1 MAVIATETPLLKVL
15 KNSDILIGIGVV
27 AVIVMMVI
35 PIYTF
40 LLNLLLAFNITFA
53 IVIILTV
60 MYIEK
65 PIDFSVFPALL
76 LVTTIF
82 RLALNVSS
90 TRLIL
95 LKGRAGVEG
104 VITAFGDFV
113 VGGNYV
119 VGIVIF
125 LILVIIQFMVII
137 KGATRVSEVAARF
150 TLDAMPGKQ
159 MAIDADL
166 NAGMITEEEAKQRRK
181 DIRREADFYGA
192 MDGASKFVQG
202 DVVAGLIIT
211 VINVLGGFAIGVWM
225 RGETLVEALQT
236 YTLLTIGDGLAA
248 QIPSLLISVATG
260 IIVTRAASDDNL
272 GAELS
277 HQLSRFPRA
286 LYITAGTLAFLGIA
300 TPMPTVPFL
309 GISIFLVLIGLGISK
324 AQHREK
330 IEAELKAKAKETT
343 KPRQPENVVGLLQ
356 VDPMELEMGYS
367 LIPLVDVEQGGDLLD
382 RITLIRRQCAIDYG
396 IIVPPIRIRDN
407 MQLKPNSYVIKIKGT
422 EIAGSE
428 IYIDRFLAMNPGN
441 IKEKL
446 DGIKT
451 VEPAFGLPA
460 VWINADQR
468 EYAERLGFTVVD
480 PSSIIATHLTE
491 VIKSHAHELLDRQT
505 TQKLIDNL
513 KESHPSLIQ
522 DLIPEVMSA
531 IDIQLVLQNLLREG
545 ISIRD
550 LPTIFETLLNKG
562 RTIKDPTIL
571 TEYVRMALAR
581 QICLQFR
588 SVDET
593 LSVITLTPKLE
604 KELSDSLV
612 DSQEGPYIALD
623 PIKTQKLMINLSKV
637 INDVVNKGLQPVILV
652 APNIR
657 PYFKR
662 LIERSAPNLIVM
674 SYNEVV
680 PTIEVK
686 SVGMVSID

>member
-1 MAVIATETPLLKVL
+1 MAEITLDTPFLKLL
-15 KNSDILIGIGVV
+15 KNSDLLIGIAVV

-35 PIYTF
+35 PIPTF
-40 LLNLLLAFNITFA
+40 LLNFLLAINITFA

-60 MYIEK
+60 MYIER

-95 LKGRAGVEG
+95 LKGRPGVEG

-113 VGGNYV
+113 VGGNYI

-125 LILVIIQFMVII
+125 LILVIIQFLVII

-166 NAGMITEEEAKQRRK
+166 NAGIITEEEAKQRRK

-202 DVVAGLIIT
+202 DVIAGLIICI
-211 VINVLGGFAIGVWM
+211 INIIGGFGIGVWQ
-225 RGETLVEALQT
+225 RHETFLEALQT
-236 YTLLTIGDGLAA
+236 YTLLTIGDGLVA
-248 QIPSLLISVATG
+248 QIPSLLISIATG

-272 GAELS
+272 GAELAV
-277 HQLSRFPRA
+277 QLTRFPRG
-286 LYITAGTLAFLGIA
+286 LFITAGTMGFLGIV
-300 TPMPTVPFL
+300 TPLPFVPFITVAL
-309 GISIFLVLIGLGISK
+309 FLIFLGVGMNKTQKLK
-324 AQHREK
+324 AAE
-330 IEAELKAKAKETT
+330 ELKKSKSKETA
-343 KPRQPENVVGLLQ
+343 KPRQPENVVSLLQ
-356 VDPMELEMGYS
+356 VDTMELEMGYS
-367 LIPLVDVEQGGDLLD
+367 LIPLVDTEQGGDLLD

-396 IIVPPIRIRDN
+396 IVVPPIRIRDN
-407 MQLKPNSYVIKIKGT
+407 MQLKPNAYVIKIKGT

-428 IYIDRFLAMNPGN
+428 LYIDRYLAMNPGH
-441 IKEKL
+441 ITEKIE
-446 DGIKT
+446 GIKSI
-451 VEPAFGLPA
+451 EPAFGLPA
-460 VWINADQR
+460 VWITEDQR
-468 EYAERLGFTVVD
+468 ERAERLGFTVVD
-480 PSSIIATHLTE
+480 PSSVVATHLTE
-491 VIKSHAHELLDRQT
+491 IIKTHAHELLDRQT

-513 KESHPSLIQ
+513 KESHGALIQ
-522 DLIPEVMSA
+522 DLIPGVMSV

-562 RTIKDPTIL
+562 RTIKDTVIL
-571 TEYVRMALAR
+571 TEYVRMAIAR
-581 QICLQFR
+581 QICLQFK
-588 SVDET
+588 SADET
-593 LSVITLTPKLE
+593 LSVITLSPKLE

-612 DSQEGPYIALD
+612 DSQEGPYIAID
-623 PIKTQKLMINLSKV
+623 PVKTQKLMMNLSKC

-680 PTIEVK
+680 STIEVK
-686 SVGMVSID
+686 SVGMVSIE